1 MNNKITTV
9 LVNNILRAARGADGE
24 VFDILGGLDETD
36 RCTLLGEAFNKA
48 AEQGDQ
54 DVFKKLSSFLP
65 DANHNGLF
73 IASKFNHLS
82 VVEFLLP
89 FSSLDAIDEAA
100 YIAARAGHTDAVALL
115 SPHLLA
121 HGNFQ
126 ALSIAAEEGHLGIVE
141 ILYKNADPSARTT
154 ALCHAVKEGRLSVVQ
169 YIAESFFSSG
179 ISSFDITKNLWDA
192 ICKKYN
198 SIAKLL
204 IPFAD
209 AKLHHSK
216 AIQMA
221 SYMQNEELFD
231 LLYEISDP
239 HEALSFMRDFYMIWL
254 SEQDNTN
261 WQLFLE
267 TRMNARESKKDIL
280 EGIDIFSKP
289 VAAGRKI

>member
-9 LVNNILRAARGADGE
+9 LVSNILRAARDQGDD

-65 DANHNGLF
+65 NTNHNGLF

-169 YIAESFFSSG
+169 YIAESFFRRE
-179 ISSFDITKNLWDA
+179 FR
-192 ICKKYN
+192 
-198 SIAKLL
+198 LL
-204 IPFAD
+204 ILQKTFGALFA
-209 AKLHHSK
+209 K
-216 AIQMA
+216 
-221 SYMQNEELFD
+221 NTT
-231 LLYEISDP
+231 
-239 HEALSFMRDFYMIWL
+239 ALPNF
-254 SEQDNTN
+254 
-261 WQLFLE
+261 LFLLPTQNFITAKPFRWHLTCRMKSFLIFC
-267 TRMNARESKKDIL
+267 TRFRTPTRRFL
-280 EGIDIFSKP
+280 LCRIF
-289 VAAGRKI
+289 I